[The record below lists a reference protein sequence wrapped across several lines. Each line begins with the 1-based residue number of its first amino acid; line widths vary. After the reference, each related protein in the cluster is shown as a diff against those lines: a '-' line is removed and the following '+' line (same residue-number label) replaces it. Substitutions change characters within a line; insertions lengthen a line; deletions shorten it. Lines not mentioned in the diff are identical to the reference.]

1 VRVWDADTGRD
12 LATLRGHENQV
23 TSVAFDPQGRR
34 IVSGSNDRTVR
45 VWDADTGRELATL
58 RGHEGLVTSVAFDPQ
73 GQRIVSGSYAE
84 TVRVWD
90 ADTGA
95 CLEVIQGRGDVA
107 ALAAGAASHPWRAI
121 RRGLETVIE
130 RTSDGQA
137 VAWFPTALDDI
148 ATHRSGRVWA
158 GSAATRLYLIRL
170 EGGEDI
176 R

>member
-1 VRVWDADTGRD
+1 M
-12 LATLRGHENQV
+12 
-23 TSVAFDPQGRR
+23 
-34 IVSGSNDRTVR
+34 
-45 VWDADTGRELATL
+45 
-58 RGHEGLVTSVAFDPQ
+58 
-73 GQRIVSGSYAE
+73 
-84 TVRVWD
+84 RVWD

-121 RRGLETVIE
+121 QRGLETVIE

-137 VAWFPTALDDI
+137 VAWFPAALRYI

-158 GSAATRLYLIRL
+158 GPVETHLYLIRL
-170 EGGEDI
+170 EGGQDI